1 VSLMAARRPPTDEEY
16 WRRLESAGPLLT
28 AARLRYRALL
38 PAVRAWGW
46 RARLR
51 DLADVAR
58 ATAAQDAEV
67 VAALERAERRAAQ
80 EGWAAGE
87 VRTLLEETRLLR
99 DALTQRASVLSE
111 PVLSEPVL
119 SERVLSEPVEDRP
132 SPSLSRSLHALLS
145 TVIGVP
151 RAVARGDRDAAAAE
165 ALSLEPPLSPT
176 LAHLAATLERVFGRP
191 VQRGRPLPFTR
202 EEFDDAWAARE
213 AGIAALSRGWA
224 AVRRIDTT
232 GGVERELQR
241 RAKRGGRSPRAAPD
255 AARALARAAFWSEAT
270 DAALD
275 AALAERFAP
284 VQVKPEE
291 RAATLRFLLAR
302 ERDGAARLAEE
313 TPRAALLMLAHELAA
328 TPEERAPLTG
338 GRAQVH
344 AWAVAADQLVPDD
357 DHRRLL
363 EGLRTLSARTLRGAL
378 PPLYRVGRT
387 AERSPPPATLA
398 ELFPG

>member
-1 VSLMAARRPPTDEEY
+1 MAARRPPTDEEY
-16 WRRLESAGPLLT
+16 WRRLEAAGPLLT

-58 ATAAQDAEV
+58 AAAAQEAEV
-67 VAALERAERRAAQ
+67 EAALSRAERRAVQ
-80 EGWAAGE
+80 EGWARGE
-87 VRTLLEETRLLR
+87 VRALLEETRALR
-99 DALTQRASVLSE
+99 EALEDHLRALAPGPVEAGPASSLARALTS
-111 PVLSEPVL
+111 
-119 SERVLSEPVEDRP
+119 
-132 SPSLSRSLHALLS
+132 LLS
-145 TVIGVP
+145 TVIGAP
-151 RAVARGDRDAAAAE
+151 RAVARGERDAAAAE
-165 ALSLEPPLSPT
+165 ALSLEPPLAPA
-176 LAHLAATLERVFGRP
+176 LAQLADALERVFNRP
-191 VQRGRPLPFTR
+191 VQRGRLLPFTR

-213 AGIAALSRGWA
+213 AGAAALSRGWA
-224 AVRRIDTT
+224 AVHRIDTT

-241 RAKRGGRSPRAAPD
+241 RARLGGRSPRHAPD
-255 AARALARAAFWSEAT
+255 SARALARAAFWSEAT

-284 VQVKPEE
+284 VQVRAEE

-302 ERDGAARLAEE
+302 ERDGAARLPEE
-313 TPRAALLMLAHELAA
+313 TPRAALLMLAHELTA
-328 TPEERAPLTG
+328 TPEGRAPLTG
-338 GRAQVH
+338 GRAQVR

-363 EGLRTLSARTLRGAL
+363 DGLRTLSARTLRGAL
-378 PPLYRVGRT
+378 PPLSRVGRT
-387 AERSPPPATLA
+387 SGRSPPPATLA